1 MKALSVP
8 ALLALVF
15 ICLQLPDI
23 STYPL
28 VTTDEAFLSDA
39 ALQLVRH
46 GVFRSDLLRMNIGF
60 DGPYFWH
67 PPGFSLAQAL
77 IYEIAGFGIWQTRLA
92 AIIFGG
98 LVCGAL
104 YRAVEVLTGDRRIA
118 LAAGC
123 LPMFWASFLLTARTA
138 RMDCGAIFFLL
149 IATTLT
155 VQMVKG
161 KPSWA
166 TAFAAGFSIGL
177 AGIFHSIAA
186 TWAASLIFAFT
197 LETWRTPRYVILMV
211 LGAAILP
218 AAWLVSAAFH
228 YDAFDAQ
235 FIYQLTGRTASLGLL
250 NRVAGDFTRY
260 GREFGRWPT
269 ALALLLFMA
278 YLGVR
283 ATERRT
289 PFRMLFTTTISAA
302 MVNMMIAGKS
312 FGFYQLYILFPL
324 VLVCAVVWRSALDG
338 AMTNRMHLLGTAL
351 YCAMILNAAAVA
363 YIPRVV
369 ALLMQ
374 TRERDYALQF
384 DALTSRLKPCDQ
396 VWGTAVSWFAV
407 LSAGAR
413 LDARPEP
420 VPLRWR
426 SAPES
431 ARHRFVVMLK
441 GKTFDTDG
449 YAKVG
454 TFGEPLPNF
463 LGSTYSSYEYV
474 YEIWQS
480 TQLPQ

>member
-1 MKALSVP
+1 MRALSIP
-8 ALLALVF
+8 AVLALVF

-23 STYPL
+23 TTYPL

-46 GVFRSDLLRMNIGF
+46 GIFRSDLLRMNIGF

-77 IYEIAGFGIWQTRLA
+77 IYEIGGFGIWQTRLS

-104 YRAVEVLTGDRRIA
+104 YRAVDVLTGDRRIA
-118 LAAGC
+118 LAAGI
-123 LPMFWASFLLTARTA
+123 LPIFWTSFLLTSRTT
-138 RMDCGAIFFLL
+138 RMDCAAIFFLL
-149 IATTLT
+149 VATIFT
-155 VQMVKG
+155 VRMVKG
-161 KPSWA
+161 KPDWA

-186 TWAASLIFAFT
+186 TWAAGLIFAFT

-211 LGAAILP
+211 VGAAILP
-218 AAWLVSAAFH
+218 AAWLVGAAFH

-235 FIYQLTGRTASLGLL
+235 FIYQLTGRTASEGFFG
-250 NRVAGDFTRY
+250 RIAGDFTRY
-260 GREFGRWPT
+260 GREFTRWPA
-269 ALALLLFMA
+269 ALVLLLFMA

-283 ATERRT
+283 TPLRQP
-289 PFRMLFTTTISAA
+289 PFRVLFTTTVAA
-302 MVNMMIAGKS
+302 ALVSMMITGKS
-312 FGFYQLYILFPL
+312 FGFYQLYIRFPV

-338 AMTNRMHLLGTAL
+338 AMTKRMCVLGTSL
-351 YCAMILNAAAVA
+351 YCAMVLNAAAVT
-363 YIPRVV
+363 YIPRIIANV
-369 ALLMQ
+369 MQ

-384 DALTSRLKPCDQ
+384 DALTSRLKPGDQ

-413 LDARPEP
+413 LDAAPEA

-426 SAPES
+426 SAPDP
-431 ARHRFVVMLK
+431 ARHRFVVMLV

-454 TFGEPLPNF
+454 TFGEALPMV
-463 LGSTYSSYEYV
+463 LGTTYSNYEYV

-480 TQLPQ
+480 TRLPR

>member
-1 MKALSVP
+1 MKALSAP

-28 VTTDEAFLSDA
+28 VTTDETFLSDA
-39 ALQLVRH
+39 AHQFVTH
-46 GVFRSDLLRMNIGF
+46 GIFRSDLLRMNIGF

-67 PPGFSLAQAL
+67 PPGFSVTQAL

-104 YRAVEVLTGDRRIA
+104 YRTVEIITGDRRIA

-123 LPMFWASFLLTARTA
+123 LPIFWVSFLLTARTA
-138 RMDCGAIFFLL
+138 RMDCAAIFFMLV
-149 IATTLT
+149 ATIFT

-161 KPSWA
+161 KPSGA

-177 AGIFHSIAA
+177 AGIFHSIAV
-186 TWAASLIFAFT
+186 TWAASLILAFT
-197 LETWRTPRYVILMV
+197 FETYRTPRYVFLMV

-235 FIYQLTGRTASLGLL
+235 FLFQLSGRTASLGLL
-250 NRVAGDFTRY
+250 DRVAGDIARY
-260 GREFGRWPT
+260 EHEFARWPA

-278 YLGVR
+278 CIG
-283 ATERRT
+283 ACITERRP
-289 PFRMLFTTTISAA
+289 PFRMLLTTTIGAA
-302 MVNMMIAGKS
+302 LLNIAIAGKGS
-312 FGFYQLYILFPL
+312 GFYQLYILFPL
-324 VLVCAVVWRSALDG
+324 VLVCAVVWRNALDG
-338 AMTNRMHLLGTAL
+338 TMTNRMRLLGTAL
-351 YCAMILNAAAVA
+351 YFAMILNAAAVA
-363 YIPRVV
+363 YIPRAV

-374 TRERDYALQF
+374 ARERDYALQF
-384 DALTSRLKPCDQ
+384 GALTSRLKPGDQ

-407 LSAGAR
+407 LPAGAR
-413 LDARPEP
+413 LDAKPEY

-426 SAPES
+426 TAPDP
-431 ARHRFVVMLK
+431 ARHRFVVMLE
-441 GKTFDTDG
+441 GETFDTNG
-449 YAKVG
+449 YDKIG
-454 TFGEPLPNF
+454 TFGEPLPKI
-463 LGSTYSSYEYV
+463 LRTSYSNYEYV
-474 YEIWQS
+474 YDIWQS
-480 TQLPQ
+480 TQLPR